1 MVSFLEIQE
10 QIKKLQQQADELKKT
25 ELDAVI
31 AELKSKVQQYGLTAK
46 DLGLGTAVG
55 KRGTRAAVAPKYAKG
70 DETWTGRGR
79 QPKWVADHIAAG
91 GKLEDLLIK

>member
-10 QIKKLQQQADELKKT
+10 QIKALQQQADTLKKT

-31 AELKSKVQQYGLTAK
+31 TEIKNTVQQYGLTAK
-46 DLGLGTAVG
+46 DLGFAAAT
-55 KRGTRAAVAPKYAKG
+55 KKGTRAAVAPKYAKG
-70 DETWTGRGR
+70 EDTWTGRGR
-79 QPKWVADHIAAG
+79 QPKWVADHVAAG